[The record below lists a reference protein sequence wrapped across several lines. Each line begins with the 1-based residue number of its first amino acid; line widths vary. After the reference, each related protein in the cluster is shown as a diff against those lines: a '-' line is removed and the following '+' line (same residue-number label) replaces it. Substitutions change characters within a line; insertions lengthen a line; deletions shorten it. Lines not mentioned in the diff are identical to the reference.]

1 MNRNVPANVRT
12 ALEQPETG
20 IALLA
25 FLTIRHSELDVPI
38 RVVSDPL
45 NYVWGGETYTGIL
58 FDFRPLTDTDAQPT
72 TELRVPNVDRRIG
85 QAVLDANDRPQVQMS
100 ILSSADFDL
109 TVNPRTEIGTATP
122 IYAYSH
128 FELREVSVDPVE
140 LRGTVTLR
148 DYSVEPWPG
157 LSATESRLPGLFR

>member
-1 MNRNVPANVRT
+1 VNRTIPAATR
-12 ALEQPETG
+12 AQLERPETA

-38 RVVSDPL
+38 RVVSDPVS
-45 NYVWGGETYTGIL
+45 YVWAGNTYEGIV
-58 FDFRPLTDTDAQPT
+58 FDFRPLTDNEAQPT

-85 QAVLDANDRPQVQMS
+85 QAVLDANDRPQIEMT

-109 TVNPRTEIGTATP
+109 SVNPRTEIGTATP
-122 IYAYSH
+122 VYAYSH
-128 FELREVSVDPVE
+128 FELREVSVNPIE
-140 LRGTVTLR
+140 LTGIVSLR